1 MYIYIYI
8 YTYIYIYIY
17 THTHKAA
24 AEVTIADPTQPD
36 CPLVACSAGS
46 RLCYYITTNRL

>member
-17 THTHKAA
+17 ILIYICHYDICTVRGSKHTHKA
-24 AEVTIADPTQPD
+24 
-36 CPLVACSAGS
+36 S
-46 RLCYYITTNRL
+46 R